1 MQSQHRLLYGPLEA
15 ARLHLWSVCSSP
27 DEQVIVDAAKGYGEL
42 HHSFWLMRQE
52 VDRARAGIADADARI
67 VRAIEDHVVYSTAL
81 RVAREAEAAAR
92 MALSRVHDNE
102 QLRTA
107 VHEPGGLFELEL
119 AVTDAVHELIGTTG
133 EQFAYSYV
141 ETKELPV
148 WQEMVAAAVA
158 KA

>member
-1 MQSQHRLLYGPLEA
+1 
-15 ARLHLWSVCSSP
+15 
-27 DEQVIVDAAKGYGEL
+27 
-42 HHSFWLMRQE
+42 
-52 VDRARAGIADADARI
+52 
-67 VRAIEDHVVYSTAL
+67 
-81 RVAREAEAAAR
+81 VAREAEAAAR

-133 EQFAYSYV
+133 EQCAYSYV